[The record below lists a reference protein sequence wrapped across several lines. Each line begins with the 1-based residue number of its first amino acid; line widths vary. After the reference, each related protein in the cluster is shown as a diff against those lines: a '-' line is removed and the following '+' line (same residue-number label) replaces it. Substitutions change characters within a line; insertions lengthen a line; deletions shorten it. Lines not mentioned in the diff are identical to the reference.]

1 MSILKMILYV
11 ALLVSFYILMFQSI
25 YFVLVFWKL
34 KNKKISE
41 YDYEQYK
48 QKYEKPTFIN
58 LGVLM
63 AVTALFNLLE

>member
-1 MSILKMILYV
+1 MILYV
-11 ALLVSFYILMFQSI
+11 ALLVSFCILMFQSI

-48 QKYEKPTFIN
+48 QKYEKLTFIN

>member
-11 ALLVSFYILMFQSI
+11 ALLVSFCILMFQSI

-48 QKYEKPTFIN
+48 QKYEKLTFIN

>member
-11 ALLVSFYILMFQSI
+11 ALLVSFCILMFQSI

-48 QKYEKPTFIN
+48 QKYEKPMFIN

>member
-1 MSILKMILYV
+1 
-11 ALLVSFYILMFQSI
+11 MFQSI